1 MTQILIDGSNM
12 WYRAYLATMLDPPGG
27 PVMIM
32 TNMLRKL
39 CERFGK
45 KNIVVCWDSG
55 DGGRKELDADY
66 KAQRT
71 PRPQLW
77 ADFISMKRMMVCL
90 GISTAHMRGF
100 EADDVIA
107 SLAFQTSDSVMILSY
122 DKDFYQLVDSRIKVL
137 QPART
142 IYGREQPEKIV
153 DRDVAMEEFGCEPS
167 KVLLHKCFKGDK
179 SDNIPKLD
187 IRFTKH
193 FSNQFFKALNL
204 SSNIDEFYSNID
216 LFDKKYHEK
225 LHAFKK
231 RAILNMK
238 LIAFRADLDVSTQSS
253 KLDVEAFNSLC
264 KELEINRLRIATWE
278 ALPDEAAPPP
288 PVQRGLF

>member
-1 MTQILIDGSNM
+1 MTQVLVDGSNM

-32 TNMLRKL
+32 TNMVRKL

-45 KNIVVCWDSG
+45 SNVVICWDAG
-55 DGGRKELDADY
+55 DGGRKTLDPEY

-77 ADFISMKRMMVCL
+77 EDFAYMKRMLACL
-90 GISTAHMRGF
+90 GIPTAYMDGY

-107 SLAFQTSDSVMILSY
+107 SLALQDDSEKIILSY
-122 DKDFYQLVDSRIKVL
+122 DKDFYQLVSDRITIL

-142 IYGREQPEKIV
+142 IYGREQPEKTV
-153 DRDVAMEEFGCEPS
+153 DRDVVLEEFGCEPS
-167 KVLLHKCFKGDK
+167 RILLHKCFKGDK

-187 IRFTKH
+187 IRFTKG
-193 FSNQFFKALNL
+193 FTNQFYAAL
-204 SSNIDEFYSNID
+204 SKSTNIEEFYNNIS
-216 LFDKKYHEK
+216 LFDKKYHK
-225 LHAFKK
+225 QLQAFKE
-231 RAILNMK
+231 RALLNMQLVSFKTDLEVPINRTK
-238 LIAFRADLDVSTQSS
+238 LNAD
-253 KLDVEAFNSLC
+253 EFAELC
-264 KELEINRLRIATWE
+264 KEIEINRLRIAVWE
-278 ALPDEAAPPP
+278 AIPDEPAPPA